1 MIGDPNPYMALGD
14 PVCDLGGGS
23 MGAPAPG
30 GTGPYDILLFG
41 GDMLCMS
48 DSKGVGALCRALG
61 GNCEAGDAETPVGG

>member
-1 MIGDPNPYMALGD
+1 
-14 PVCDLGGGS
+14 